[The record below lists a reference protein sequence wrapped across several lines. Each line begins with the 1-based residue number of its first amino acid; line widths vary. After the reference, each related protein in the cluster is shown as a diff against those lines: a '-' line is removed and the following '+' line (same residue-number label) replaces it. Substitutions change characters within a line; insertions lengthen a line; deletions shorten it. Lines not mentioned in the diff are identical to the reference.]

1 MENFKPTAVYDAV
14 FEIARGRLSV
24 GVTAEE
30 VAVYLGAPLEDVL
43 RELEDLVWSHGLEKR
58 DGKYY
63 LVDDEKE
70 ARERDRYKY

>member
-1 MENFKPTAVYDAV
+1 MARFKPGEVYDAV
-14 FEIARGRLSV
+14 FAIARGSLQV

-30 VAVYLGAPLEDVL
+30 VAAYLGAPLTDVEA
-43 RELEDLVWSHGLEKR
+43 ELDYITSRHGLEKR